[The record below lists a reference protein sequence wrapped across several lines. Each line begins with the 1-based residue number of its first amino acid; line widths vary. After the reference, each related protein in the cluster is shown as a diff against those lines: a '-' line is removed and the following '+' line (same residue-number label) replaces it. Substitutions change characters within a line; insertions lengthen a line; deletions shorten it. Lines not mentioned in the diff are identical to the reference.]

1 MTMELLAG
9 ERERKGGARLEGE
22 GEGEG
27 VWGSAGAEHLAVEVE
42 ALLEMAVLGELPQL
56 SVP

>member
-9 ERERKGGARLEGE
+9 DEERKGGARLERE

-42 ALLEMAVLGELPQL
+42 ALLVKAELG
-56 SVP
+56 

>member
-9 ERERKGGARLEGE
+9 DEERKGGARLERE

-27 VWGSAGAEHLAVEVE
+27 VWGRAGPEHLAVEVE
-42 ALLEMAVLGELPQL
+42 ALLVKAELG
-56 SVP
+56 